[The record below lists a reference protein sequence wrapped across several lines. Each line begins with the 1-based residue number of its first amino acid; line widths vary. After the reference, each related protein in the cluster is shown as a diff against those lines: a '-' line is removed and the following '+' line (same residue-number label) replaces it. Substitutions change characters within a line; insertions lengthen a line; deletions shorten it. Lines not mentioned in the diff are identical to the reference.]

1 MGLNWTN
8 KQDLVDT
15 ILATDVNALAA
26 AIIALENA
34 SVKVHASTHATGGS
48 DPITPASI
56 GAAAASHTHA
66 PADIGAAAAVSR
78 LTPAGGGTVN
88 ITVEDNTEYRFT
100 SAVELLNV
108 GLPSGNFDCWMRFTC
123 GTDPVVT
130 FVGALGFIGGEP
142 TFETDKTYEVSIKDG
157 VVLCVEVTT
166 E

>member
-8 KQDLVDT
+8 KQDLIDT
-15 ILATDVNALAA
+15 ILAADVNALAA

-34 SVKVHASTHATGGS
+34 SVKTHASTHATGGE
-48 DPITPASI
+48 DALTPAQI
-56 GAAAASHTHA
+56 GAAS
-66 PADIGAAAAVSR
+66 AVSR

-157 VVLCVEVTT
+157 VVLCAEVTT